1 MGWFG
6 KKSQKESSASAAAA
20 ANGAYVLDVENL
32 PVAVAVS
39 ESRSGF
45 HPPPPP
51 FAPAARGSVVVAT
64 PIMAPAQ
71 PRLQQQQQLQYQQ
84 QKVVVADQGGIP
96 VVTNGIPYT
105 KEGGTVVTAMPPVL
119 VTASNTTAA
128 PSGNNNLLSSSSAA
142 AAAAASLSSA
152 PFQNLIFSREP
163 SFLHPC
169 MHCGKNGRTRVV
181 TSPHLATWI
190 AVVALLFVFWPL
202 CWLPLVFNCT
212 RESRHYC
219 TNCHS
224 HVGTI
229 QPFQDCCSKT
239 RG

>member
-6 KKSQKESSASAAAA
+6 SKKSEKESTADATS
-20 ANGAYVLDVENL
+20 YVDVENL

-39 ESRSGF
+39 ATSAF
-45 HPPPPP
+45 DPPPP
-51 FAPAARGSVVVAT
+51 FAPAARGAVVT
-64 PIMAPAQ
+64 PMLAPAQ
-71 PRLQQQQQLQYQQ
+71 PALVQQQQQQ
-84 QKVVVADQGGIP
+84 VVQGVPIVANNMVD
-96 VVTNGIPYT
+96 PYT
-105 KEGGTVVTAMPPVL
+105 NKKQGGTVVTTMPPVL
-119 VTASNTTAA
+119 VTASNTSAA
-128 PSGNNNLLSSSSAA
+128 PMHASSSAA
-142 AAAAASLSSA
+142 A

-163 SFLHPC
+163 SYLQPC
-169 MHCGKNGRTRVV
+169 MHCGKNCRTRVV
-181 TSPHLATWI
+181 TSPHLLTWI

-219 TNCHS
+219 TNCNS